1 MCVFLLRIYFYVHV
15 YSCVYAHVFI
25 CVYIFVCVCVH
36 IYKHM
41 RRLEDNVRGHWA
53 MHFGFWDRVY
63 RWGLKL
69 TDQARLTG
77 ELIPQNLF
85 IFTSPTLGLQVC
97 DTLASKKRKQNP
109 GFGGVNTA
117 HACKASSSYPGP
129 SPHPSPK
136 VSLPVSFPVKVG
148 GNPREAV
155 GLEKR
160 ANPCGKQFWFC
171 LSRVP
176 PLFFKDLMHL
186 LSLLFW
192 WLKQPKW

>member
-1 MCVFLLRIYFYVHV
+1 MTSQIKLFLRNHEDLSLSPHV
-15 YSCVYAHVFI
+15 KKAGLWWIVNAFSPGTEET
-25 CVYIFVCVCVH
+25 
-36 IYKHM
+36 
-41 RRLEDNVRGHWA
+41 EDA
-53 MHFGFWDRVY
+53 
-63 RWGLKL
+63 LKL

-77 ELIPQNLF
+77 EPIPQNLF

-155 GLEKR
+155 GLEKQ

-192 WLKQPKW
+192 